1 MKKSYIIAVVLA
13 CALTIWV
20 LGGYF
25 MRTASSEAETGPQV
39 AKTVPA
45 MRVAVRTQQAEPVS
59 KLVVAQGQA
68 EPNRVVTIRAET
80 MGQVA
85 EILAD
90 EGSTVKTGD
99 VIARIEEND
108 RQAHIARAKA
118 RLLEQESAHEAAQ
131 ALGKKGYQS
140 QRQADQIYSSL
151 QTAKAELEAAMI
163 EFDRLEIKAPF
174 EGSVLKVPVELGT
187 YVDTNGE
194 VATIVDNDPLV
205 VSVQI
210 PQQKISG
217 IKVDQDATIEFAT
230 GQEREGK
237 IRYVAARA
245 DEGTRTFRVEIE
257 LPNPDNE
264 IRSGIS
270 AKATIPTGSVMAHFL
285 SPAELSLNEA
295 GMLGVKTVSQDNQ
308 VEFHEAKIVMSDAEG
323 AWVTGLPPEA
333 RIITL
338 GQGYVRIGEKIRIAE
353 EDDGAGIASS
363 SNSASASLTQGRVA
377 EPTAAQ

>member
-1 MKKSYIIAVVLA
+1 
-13 CALTIWV
+13 
-20 LGGYF
+20 
-25 MRTASSEAETGPQV
+25 MRTAGSEAETDPKIAKA

-45 MRVAVRTQQAEPVS
+45 MRVSVRTQEAEPIS
-59 KLVVAQGQA
+59 KRVVAQGQS
-68 EPNRVVTIRAET
+68 EPNRTVTVRAET

-90 EGSTVKTGD
+90 EGSIVKTGD
-99 VIARIEEND
+99 VIARLEEND

-118 RLLEQESAHEAAQ
+118 RVREQESAYEAAE

-140 QRQADQIYSSL
+140 QRQADQIYSLL
-151 QTAKAELEAAMI
+151 QTAKAEFQAAMI

-174 EGSVLKVPVELGT
+174 EGSVLRVPVELGT

-194 VATIVDNDPLV
+194 VATLVDNDPLV

-217 IKVDQDATIEFAT
+217 IDVDREAAIHFAT
-230 GQEREGK
+230 GQERTGK

-245 DEGTRTFRVEIE
+245 DEGTRTFRVEIA
-257 LPNPDNE
+257 LPNPDDE
-264 IRSGIS
+264 IPSGVS

-295 GMLGVKTVSQDNQ
+295 GMLGVKTVGKDGK
-308 VEFHEAKIVMSDAEG
+308 VEFHRAKIVMSDAEG
-323 AWVTGLPPEA
+323 AWVTGLPPKA
-333 RIITL
+333 SIITL
-338 GQGYVRIGEKIRIAE
+338 GQGYVRIGEKVQVAE
-353 EDDGAGIASS
+353 EDDGTGKASS
-363 SNSASASLTQGRVA
+363 KSASARLTAGGA
-377 EPTAAQ
+377 AKPTAAR